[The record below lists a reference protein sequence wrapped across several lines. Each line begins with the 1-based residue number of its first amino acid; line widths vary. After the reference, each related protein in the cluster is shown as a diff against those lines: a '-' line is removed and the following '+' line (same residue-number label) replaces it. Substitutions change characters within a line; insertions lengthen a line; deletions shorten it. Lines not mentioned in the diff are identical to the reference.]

1 MATPWHCTGNLHLD
15 SCREVCRDLADQAT
29 ERQLN
34 SDVWYGSVDLE
45 ADSVSMVA
53 RSQVHCVLQT
63 TGSGALG
70 ISATDRRGDLLASEV
85 KSVVD

>member
-1 MATPWHCTGNLHLD
+1 MAAPWHCTDNLYLD
-15 SCREVCRDLADQAT
+15 SCREVCCDLAARAT

-34 SDVWYGSVDLE
+34 SDAWYGSVDLE